1 MNFSELYFSW
11 CLLKRQKLLLRVCM
25 LFKCNWLFTT
35 SFVSFWFFGW
45 SACIIFL
52 LCICSLWEQWNII
65 FKMFFLIVLRNKL
78 QVFLIEKITLNI
90 VFWRFPCYWQVGK
103 NSNDVREKP
112 HFFPNF
118 SLIVRVHFYGI
129 TFSQFTLFCPILLF
143 KLVKRESASRSACPI
158 LCDPMDCNPQGS
170 SVHGNLQAR
179 ILEWVAVP
187 FSKGSSWP
195 RAQTGISCIAG
206 GFFTIWVTIQVI
218 YDLKLHKTT

>member
-1 MNFSELYFSW
+1 MNFSELYFSQ

-45 SACIIFL
+45 SACITFL

-65 FKMFFLIVLRNKL
+65 FKIFFLIVLRNKL
-78 QVFLIEKITLNI
+78 EASLIEKITLNI

-129 TFSQFTLFCPILLF
+129 TFFQFTLFCPILLF
-143 KLVKRESASRSACPI
+143 KLVKRESVSRSARPI
-158 LCDPMDCNPQGS
+158 LCNPMDCSPRGS

-195 RAQTGISCIAG
+195 RAQTGISCIAVYHLSHHSNYV
-206 GFFTIWVTIQVI
+206 W
-218 YDLKLHKTT
+218 LKAT